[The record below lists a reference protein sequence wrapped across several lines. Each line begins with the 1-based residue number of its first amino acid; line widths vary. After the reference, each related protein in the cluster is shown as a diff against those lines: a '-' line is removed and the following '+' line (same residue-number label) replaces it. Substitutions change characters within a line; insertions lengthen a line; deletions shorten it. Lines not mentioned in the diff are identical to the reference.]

1 MATQGMF
8 DLFGATPEEIRAKY
22 RQGLMGAPI
31 SSVPLQDRPAAMGA
45 GLGRQF
51 GYALG
56 RMLGGTVPGEAEAEA
71 RQQAMQQALESGE
84 TGSSMYARLAQQYQ
98 AAGDYGRAF
107 AAMQQAR
114 TLKTEEE
121 AAAAAKKKRDEEGAA
136 KTASEQA
143 RLIAL
148 RKKFPIK
155 DGKGEYT
162 DEQLQALAKDQTTSE
177 RLLGKEVTGTSE
189 FERLLASLPPEE
201 QQALIKKRAEALAA
215 GGTGSSNDDL
225 KRLLIQAQVDKAR
238 SDAEAAKDKRERDK
252 RDRVAG
258 LWKEYEALGD
268 GRNDID
274 AIVAKADRLLA
285 WQAQNPVTNIFQ
297 GTLQEIM
304 AKLPGS
310 EESVIQQLTNSL
322 VSANVIQT
330 LMLLKS
336 QSRTGATGFGALSN
350 KELNLLIEAKENLKP
365 SSRDFGTQLKIFIAR
380 YKAMAAKMRRAIAR
394 HEDIM
399 KLDGLTPPGLP
410 SASTP
415 EAGTTPPPATTTPS
429 APAGEGRRPLGTF

>member
-8 DLFGATPEEIRAKY
+8 NMFGATPEEIRAKY
-22 RQGLMGAPI
+22 EQGLLGKP
-31 SSVPLQDRPAAMGA
+31 RGG
-45 GLGRQF
+45 GLGRQL
-51 GYALG
+51 GYSIG
-56 RMLGGTVPGEAEAEA
+56 RMLGGRVPGEAEAEA

-84 TGSSMYARLAQQYQ
+84 TGSSMFTNLARQYQ

-107 AAMQQAR
+107 AAMQEAKR
-114 TLKTEEE
+114 LKTEED
-121 AAAAAKKKRDEEGAA
+121 AAAAARKKVEDEGAA
-136 KTASEQA
+136 KTASEGA

-162 DEQLQALAKDQTTSE
+162 DEQLQAIAKDQTTAD

-189 FERLLASLPPEE
+189 FERLLENLPPEE
-201 QQALIKKRAEALAA
+201 RTALIKKRAEALAA
-215 GGTGSSNDDL
+215 GGTGSSNADL
-225 KRLLIQAQVDKAR
+225 KRLLLQAQADRAR
-238 SDAEAAKDKRERDK
+238 LEVQNAKDKKEREKRERA
-252 RDRVAG
+252 AG
-258 LWKEYEALGD
+258 LWEEYEALGT

-285 WQAQNPVTNIFQ
+285 WQAENPVTNIIE
-297 GTLQEIM
+297 GTYQQILS
-304 AKLPGS
+304 KLDGS
-310 EESVIQQLTNSL
+310 EEQVIQSLTNSL

-350 KELNLLIEAKENLKP
+350 RELNLLIEAKENLKP
-365 SSRDFGTQLKIFIAR
+365 SSRDFGKQLKIFIAR
-380 YKAMAAKMRRAIAR
+380 YKRMASKIRRAITR

-399 KLDGLTPPGLP
+399 KLDGLTPTGLP
-410 SASTP
+410 SVPASDLEQAAPAAPTGGDGGGRRSLGSFSTP
-415 EAGTTPPPATTTPS
+415 AG
-429 APAGEGRRPLGTF
+429 